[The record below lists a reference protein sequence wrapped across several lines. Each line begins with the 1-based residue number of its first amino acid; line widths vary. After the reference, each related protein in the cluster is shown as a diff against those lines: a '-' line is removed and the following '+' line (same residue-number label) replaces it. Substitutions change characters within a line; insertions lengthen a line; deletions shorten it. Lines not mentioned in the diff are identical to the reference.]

1 MSQAV
6 ARAVYAQMIANVG
19 DTGTN
24 PLKAAV
30 SNRIYAIE
38 APASSTLPLVVWTMD
53 DPVVTGFFGG
63 KTRLTA
69 TFTVSVFD
77 KADVGADSVAG
88 IEEKV
93 FARLHDAEVAVTGY
107 DRGSIQSTGRGAVLP
122 EGDYLRADSTFQIVA
137 TESS

>member
-6 ARAVYAQMIANVG
+6 SRAVYSRLIVNIAE
-19 DTGTN
+19 TGTN
-24 PLKAAV
+24 PVKAAV
-30 SNRIYAIE
+30 SGRIYAVE
-38 APASSTLPLVVWTMD
+38 APASSSLPLVVWTMD
-53 DPVVTGFFGG
+53 DPSVAGFFGG

-77 KADVGADSVAG
+77 KSDVGADSVAG
-88 IEEKV
+88 IEDKV
-93 FARLHDAEVAVTGY
+93 FALLHDAEVSVTGY

-122 EGDYLRADSTFQIVA
+122 EGDYLRSDSTFQIVA